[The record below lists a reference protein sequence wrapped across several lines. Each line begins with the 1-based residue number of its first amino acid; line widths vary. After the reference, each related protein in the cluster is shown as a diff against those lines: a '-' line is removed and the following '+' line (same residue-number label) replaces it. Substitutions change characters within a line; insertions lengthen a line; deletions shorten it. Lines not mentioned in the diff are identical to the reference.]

1 MKNKKELIV
10 VLVIFLLCF
19 GFNLFFS
26 LQVPYYSSDE
36 AYFNLQHSEYIKENF
51 NPIVYDTQSYG
62 GNFILNTHV
71 WHYLLGIMSF
81 SLGTLFAYKILPALL
96 AALVVVFGYMIAK
109 QITKSEMAAFFGAF
123 IFAFIPNFINLT
135 INQISLQ
142 VLFVPL
148 MLLFIYSLLNI
159 QKRMGLFLIVSLLI
173 IVLEPMNFL
182 FFLALIL
189 FLILMVVNDLPVL
202 KATKESI
209 LFYVLLLILFNLI
222 LFKNLYFDQGLLAVW
237 QNIPNQLYSDYFQTI
252 DILGVIANIGI
263 IPIILGITGLVF
275 GFFTKNKRNI
285 YLFTSIIASCLILLL
300 LELIP
305 FELGMMLLAVML
317 SITSIISIDRFIA
330 YIKITKFSRFRFWIV
345 GLIMVITIVSL
356 IIPSV
361 VYARDKVTNGVSY
374 TEIEALEWLRDNT
387 PEDSVVVASV
397 YEGNLISTIA
407 NKINVIDTQFILA
420 EDRYLDISNLYKTES
435 LVKAQRTLEDYGVDY
450 LYFSDKAKELYD
462 VEVLRYADEE
472 ICFKNIFENEE
483 VVIYE
488 VVC

>member
-10 VLVIFLLCF
+10 VLVIFLLSF

-26 LQVPYYSSDE
+26 LQIPQYSSDE

-51 NPIVYDTQSYG
+51 NPMVYDTQSYG

-96 AALVVVFGYMIAK
+96 AALIVVFGYMIAK

-142 VLFVPL
+142 VMFVPL

-182 FFLALIL
+182 FFLALLI
-189 FLILMVVNDLPVL
+189 FLILMIVNDLSIL
-202 KATKESI
+202 KATKEGV

-237 QNIPNQLYSDYFQTI
+237 QNIPSQLYSDYFQTI

-275 GFFTKNKRNI
+275 GFFTENKRNI

-317 SITSIISIDRFIA
+317 SITSIISMDRFIA
-330 YIKITKFSRFRFWIV
+330 YLKIQN
-345 GLIMVITIVSL
+345 
-356 IIPSV
+356 
-361 VYARDKVTNGVSY
+361 Y
-374 TEIEALEWLRDNT
+374 
-387 PEDSVVVASV
+387 
-397 YEGNLISTIA
+397 
-407 NKINVIDTQFILA
+407 KI
-420 EDRYLDISNLYKTES
+420 
-435 LVKAQRTLEDYGVDY
+435 
-450 LYFSDKAKELYD
+450 
-462 VEVLRYADEE
+462 
-472 ICFKNIFENEE
+472 
-483 VVIYE
+483 
-488 VVC
+488 